1 MAYFGLFIFFT
12 KESIILNEIGAL
24 FRVTRE
30 EAGVSIAEA
39 SKDLDIKEV
48 ILENIEDGN
57 IGCFKDIFVLK
68 DYIYNYSKYLG
79 IDSDK
84 IIDEFNEYM
93 FEYTSKIP
101 LKEIEQQIEEQN
113 SIKNE
118 KKEISS
124 PYTKAS
130 KKYDKNFYVFIY
142 AIVILLVMALVIWS
156 IRQITI
162 SRVTATV
169 ISYVR

>member
-1 MAYFGLFIFFT
+1 M
-12 KESIILNEIGAL
+12 NEIGEL

-68 DYIYNYSKYLG
+68 DYIYSYSKYLG
-79 IDSDK
+79 IDADK

-101 LKEIEQQIEEQN
+101 VKDIERQIEEQN
-113 SIKNE
+113 AKVEKNE
-118 KKEISS
+118 VVS
-124 PYTKAS
+124 PYTKVS
-130 KKYDKNFYVFIY
+130 KKYNKNIY
-142 AIVILLVMALVIWS
+142 IVLYTAIILLVFVIVIWS
-156 IRQITI
+156 ISQITI
-162 SRVTATV
+162 SRETATV
-169 ISYVR
+169 ISYVK

>member
-1 MAYFGLFIFFT
+1 M
-12 KESIILNEIGAL
+12 NEIGKL

-30 EAGVSIAEA
+30 EAGVSITEA

-84 IIDEFNEYM
+84 VIDDFNEYM

-101 LKEIEQQIEEQN
+101 IKDIEHQMEVQN
-113 SIKNE
+113 KAE

-124 PYTKAS
+124 PYTKES
-130 KKYDKNFYVFIY
+130 KKYNKSWYVFFYTVI
-142 AIVILLVMALVIWS
+142 ILLILVLAFWS

-162 SRVTATV
+162 SRETATV
-169 ISYVR
+169 ISYVK

>member
-1 MAYFGLFIFFT
+1 M
-12 KESIILNEIGAL
+12 NEIGEL

-68 DYIYNYSKYLG
+68 DYIYSYSKYLG
-79 IDSDK
+79 IDADK

-101 LKEIEQQIEEQN
+101 VKDIERQIEEQN
-113 SIKNE
+113 AKVEKNE
-118 KKEISS
+118 IVS
-124 PYTKAS
+124 PYTKIS
-130 KKYDKNFYVFIY
+130 KKYNKNLYIILY
-142 AIVILLVMALVIWS
+142 TAIILLVFVIVIWS

-162 SRVTATV
+162 SRETATV
-169 ISYVR
+169 ISYVK

>member
-1 MAYFGLFIFFT
+1 M
-12 KESIILNEIGAL
+12 NEIGTL

-79 IDSDK
+79 IDADK

-101 LKEIEQQIEEQN
+101 LKEIERQIEEQN
-113 SIKNE
+113 NGKVE

-124 PYTKAS
+124 PYTKVS
-130 KKYDKNFYVFIY
+130 KKYNKSLYVFLY
-142 AIVILLVMALVIWS
+142 TAIILLVLVLVVWS

-162 SRVTATV
+162 SRETATV
-169 ISYVR
+169 ISYVK